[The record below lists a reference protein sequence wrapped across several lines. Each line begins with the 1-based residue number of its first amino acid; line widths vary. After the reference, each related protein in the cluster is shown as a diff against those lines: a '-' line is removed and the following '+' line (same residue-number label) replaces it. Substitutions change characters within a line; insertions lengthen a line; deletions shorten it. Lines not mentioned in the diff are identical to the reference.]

1 MICQNVCNLNIPR
14 ENQRHLLKLGK
25 KPIHDKKEVP
35 SKKIIYAAYK
45 VSSGTFGRKYQNLSW

>member
-25 KPIHDKKEVP
+25 KPIHDKKEVAENI
-35 SKKIIYAAYK
+35 KTCHDK
-45 VSSGTFGRKYQNLSW
+45 LSVTGNKDNGK